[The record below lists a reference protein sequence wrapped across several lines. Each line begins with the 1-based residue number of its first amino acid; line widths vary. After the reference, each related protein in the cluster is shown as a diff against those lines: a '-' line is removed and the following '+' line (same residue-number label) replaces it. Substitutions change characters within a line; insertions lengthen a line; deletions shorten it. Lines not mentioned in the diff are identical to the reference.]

1 MLTKQIKLT
10 NLDILNLCAIWQT
23 NFIQQENKKAF
34 PVKVFFYLQKNMQ
47 TILSLQSEVQ
57 QYYQDIIHK
66 YQDKELTEDGQITI
80 QSDKIEIAN
89 REINELLALPQ
100 EVNIYPI
107 SLEAFGD
114 ISLTAEEM
122 QIIMPMIAENFED
135 EEE

>member
-10 NLDILNLCAIWQT
+10 NLDILNLCAIWQET
-23 NFIQQENKKAF
+23 FMQQENKKTF

-47 TILSLQSEVQ
+47 TILSLQQEVQ
-57 QYYQDIIHK
+57 KYYQDIIQK
-66 YQDKELTEDGQITI
+66 YQNGEPTEDGQITI

-89 REINELLALPQ
+89 KEINELLALPQ
-100 EVNIYPI
+100 EINIYPI

>member
-10 NLDILNLCAIWQT
+10 NLDILNLCAIWQA
-23 NFIQQENKKAF
+23 NFIQQENKKVF

-47 TILSLQSEVQ
+47 AILSLQQEVQ
-57 QYYQDIIHK
+57 KYYQDIVQK
-66 YQDKELTEDGQITI
+66 YQDGEPTEDGQITI

-89 REINELLALPQ
+89 KEINELLALPQ